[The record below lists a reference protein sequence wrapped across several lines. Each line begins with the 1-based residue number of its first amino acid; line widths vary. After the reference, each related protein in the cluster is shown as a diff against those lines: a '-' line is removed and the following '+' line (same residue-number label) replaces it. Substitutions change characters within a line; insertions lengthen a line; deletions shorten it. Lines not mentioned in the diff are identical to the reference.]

1 MGAVYCCD
9 KKFMY
14 LNLPEDASRVPVI
27 ILSQWDV
34 LYGWTVRQKLLHML
48 EKPRLMVAANFIQ
61 L

>member
-1 MGAVYCCD
+1 
-9 KKFMY
+9 MY

-27 ILSQWDV
+27 ILSQWNV

-48 EKPRLMVAANFIQ
+48 EKPWLVVAANLIQ